1 MLCSGADNGFCF
13 DDVLKVE
20 YIRCAMS
27 DYGCYNV
34 TEPPLD
40 APRDPLYK
48 SEREI
53 SKVRIE
59 RFRFIRSLMQGFSLF
74 LATLLGTH
82 TRKHVDSKLLGL
94 VQRLQMS

>member
-1 MLCSGADNGFCF
+1 MLQ
-13 DDVLKVE
+13 VQ

-34 TEPPLD
+34 TEPPID

-53 SKVRIE
+53 SKVHIGPCT
-59 RFRFIRSLMQGFSLF
+59 LMLNP
-74 LATLLGTH
+74 
-82 TRKHVDSKLLGL
+82 LGL
-94 VQRLQMS
+94 WCRESWATCINKDVLSFDLTTFLETTPGNMFFKH